1 MSGEQKVLQGTAD
14 IAANGRVDRNVRR
27 HDDRGMTEIDEVMR
41 RVHVLG
47 ADHNL
52 DGWPAVQM
60 RDLVL
65 MHHEIR
71 DLRAQLRTQKAGVL
85 AVIKA
90 AVELVCAPA
99 WAGVSDEDMALE
111 QALRDAGF
119 VTPNA

>member
-1 MSGEQKVLQGTAD
+1 MSGEPEIEMGTAA

-27 HDDRGMTEIDEVMR
+27 HDGRVVAEIDEVMR
-41 RVHVLG
+41 RVHTLG
-47 ADHNL
+47 ADHSL

-99 WAGVSDEDMALE
+99 WAGVSDEDVALE

-119 VTPNA
+119 VAPNE

>member
-1 MSGEQKVLQGTAD
+1 
-14 IAANGRVDRNVRR
+14 
-27 HDDRGMTEIDEVMR
+27 MTEIDEVMR
-41 RVHVLG
+41 RVHSLE
-47 ADHNL
+47 ADHSI

-65 MHHEIR
+65 MRHEIR
-71 DLRAQLRTQKAGVL
+71 DLRAQLRTQKAGVR

-99 WAGVSDEDMALE
+99 WAGVSDEDVALE

-119 VTPNA
+119 VTPNVELRGRPLADGPA

>member
-1 MSGEQKVLQGTAD
+1 
-14 IAANGRVDRNVRR
+14 
-27 HDDRGMTEIDEVMR
+27 MTEIDEVMR
-41 RVHVLG
+41 RVHALG
-47 ADHNL
+47 ADHSL

-71 DLRAQLRTQKAGVL
+71 DLRAQLRTQKKGVL

-90 AVELVCAPA
+90 SVELVCSPA
-99 WAGVSDEDMALE
+99 WAGVSDEDVALE

-119 VTPNA
+119 VTPNDLGNRRDAGPIGGASVLTDGLGGR